1 MERLIQFLSAHPVI
15 LGDGAM
21 GTMLQAA
28 GLTTGG
34 SPEEWNVTR
43 PEVLKGIYQAYTDAG
58 AQIITT
64 NTFGC
69 NCFRLG
75 LHSFEDRVREFNLAA
90 VKTAREVA
98 AAADHEVLVAGDM
111 GPTGEILFPLG
122 TRMPEEVRDAFAEQA

>member
-1 MERLIQFLSAHPVI
+1 MDRLTQFLNTYPVV

-43 PEVLKGIYQAYTDAG
+43 PEVLKGIYRAYTDAG

-69 NCFRLG
+69 NRFRLG
-75 LHSFEDRVREFNLAA
+75 LHSFEDRVRRVQPGGRQNG
-90 VKTAREVA
+90 AR
-98 AAADHEVLVAGDM
+98 G
-111 GPTGEILFPLG
+111 GRRG
-122 TRMPEEVRDAFAEQA
+122 RS

>member
-1 MERLIQFLSAHPVI
+1 MDKLIGFLGKQPFI

-58 AQIITT
+58 AQVITT

-69 NCFRLG
+69 NRFRLG
-75 LHSFEDRVREFNLAA
+75 LHNFEHRVAEFNLAA
-90 VKTAREVA
+90 TSRAVLTAARLNSRTRSSKLCSPRRKRLQPN
-98 AAADHEVLVAGDM
+98 VLVVMTCA
-111 GPTGEILFPLG
+111 PAS
-122 TRMPEEVRDAFAEQA
+122 V

>member
-1 MERLIQFLSAHPVI
+1 MDKLIQFLDAYPVV

-58 AQIITT
+58 AQVITT

-69 NCFRLG
+69 NRFRLG
-75 LHSFEDRVREFNLAA
+75 AA
-90 VKTAREVA
+90 QFR
-98 AAADHEVLVAGDM
+98 GSC
-111 GPTGEILFPLG
+111 G
-122 TRMPEEVRDAFAEQA
+122 